1 MSKNEPKQSEELKS
15 LHMFGT
21 DILITDREETN
32 GKVIYGFSTSHLQTI
47 VSVFGSFCEANKYFV
62 ASFAIYNMGIN
73 IDSVEIKDW
82 DIVEEAVVRFED
94 HVREKIQNHEQLSL
108 LRWVLAV

>member
-1 MSKNEPKQSEELKS
+1 MKPNQSEDPTS
-15 LHMFGT
+15 IHMFGT
-21 DILITDREETN
+21 DIPITNREETN

-47 VSVFGSFCEANKYFV
+47 VSVFGSFCEANHYFV
-62 ASFAIYNMGIN
+62 ASFAIYDMSIN

-94 HVREKIQNHEQLSL
+94 HVREKIQNHEQRSL